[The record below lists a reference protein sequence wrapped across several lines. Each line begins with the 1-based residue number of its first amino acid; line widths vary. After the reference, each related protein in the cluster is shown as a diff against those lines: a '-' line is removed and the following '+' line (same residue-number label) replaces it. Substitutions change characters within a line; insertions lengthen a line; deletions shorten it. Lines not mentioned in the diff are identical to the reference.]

1 MVKRGNSSGLIYRK
15 IDLHLHT
22 PASDCFP
29 DKSITPEDIVNKSI
43 KEGLDAIAITDHNS
57 GAWVDDIKK
66 AAKNKLTVFPGVEI
80 TTAAGERNI
89 HVVAIFDIGK
99 SSKDIENLLGEL
111 KIYPDKYGQRDA
123 YTKYSPSDVIDII
136 AARGALAI
144 APHAN
149 SSNGIMG
156 GMKGNHQ

>member
-1 MVKRGNSSGLIYRK
+1 MHSS
-15 IDLHLHT
+15 
-22 PASDCFP
+22 
-29 DKSITPEDIVNKSI
+29 
-43 KEGLDAIAITDHNS
+43 LDAIAITDHNS

-66 AAKNKLTVFPGVEI
+66 AAKNKLTVFPGVTI

-89 HVVAIFDIGK
+89 HIVAIFDIGK

-123 YTKYSPSDVIDII
+123 YTNYSPSDVIDII
-136 AARGALAI
+136 ADRGALAI
-144 APHAN
+144 APHAS

-156 GMKGNHQ
+156 GMKGNPRYGVVTNTSLPWLWQPESGKADIRPQPVERQG